1 MLLQQREVLGIAR
14 ARWHLDVEI
23 AALLLGEE
31 VARAVQREG
40 CDAWLVLEEHGTL
53 RTMVHSTYYG
63 AILTMALYS
72 LWRYTYDGA
81 LLTMALYLLWRFTYY
96 GAILTM
102 AFLEEH
108 CASVALV
115 HVEVDHQ
122 DALYSCR
129 VVAQCHARRH
139 ADVWL
144 GLGLG

>member
-1 MLLQQREVLGIAR
+1 
-14 ARWHLDVEI
+14 
-23 AALLLGEE
+23 
-31 VARAVQREG
+31 
-40 CDAWLVLEEHGTL
+40 
-53 RTMVHSTYYG
+53 
-63 AILTMALYS
+63 
-72 LWRYTYDGA
+72 
-81 LLTMALYLLWRFTYY
+81 
-96 GAILTM
+96 M

-144 GLGLG
+144 GLGVGLRVTVGPVYVPAEHLEVLAAAVREACPLHR

>member
-1 MLLQQREVLGIAR
+1 
-14 ARWHLDVEI
+14 
-23 AALLLGEE
+23 
-31 VARAVQREG
+31 
-40 CDAWLVLEEHGTL
+40 
-53 RTMVHSTYYG
+53 
-63 AILTMALYS
+63 
-72 LWRYTYDGA
+72 
-81 LLTMALYLLWRFTYY
+81 
-96 GAILTM
+96 M